1 MRVDIGNN
9 DIGILGLG
17 VMGFNLALNIKSKGF
32 SVAGYENNSD
42 LLKSLSNSSKGL
54 NIFNSIST
62 FVQQLKTPRV
72 VLLMI
77 TAGPPVDEAIT
88 KLRSFLTSGDII
100 IDAGNSYYKDSLRR
114 QKQLKVYDINYIGLG
129 VSGGADGARFGP
141 ALMAGASKGSYAKVQ
156 SILHEIAARTKNHEV
171 CAVRLGDSAA
181 VGHFVK
187 MMHNGIEYADMQIIS
202 EAYGLLSKGLGLT
215 ALQISDIFEKWSKN

>member
-42 LLKSLSNSSKGL
+42 LLKSLSNSSKDL

-88 KLRSFLTSGDII
+88 KLRVIFL
-100 IDAGNSYYKDSLRR
+100 
-114 QKQLKVYDINYIGLG
+114 
-129 VSGGADGARFGP
+129 
-141 ALMAGASKGSYAKVQ
+141 
-156 SILHEIAARTKNHEV
+156 
-171 CAVRLGDSAA
+171 
-181 VGHFVK
+181 
-187 MMHNGIEYADMQIIS
+187 
-202 EAYGLLSKGLGLT
+202 
-215 ALQISDIFEKWSKN
+215 